1 MMKHWRI
8 ALAIVLVLIVMGCS
22 YYKTAS
28 IEPFVG
34 SSLNINMN
42 TNINHKNIYCFWTGN
57 NELTENRKRCLAQFK
72 QMCEC
77 NVILVD
83 TSNLHNYIL
92 KDQPLHAAYEH
103 LSETHKADYLR
114 TYFMHFHGGGYTDIK
129 ETTGSWIGAFNE
141 LKNDDNKWICG
152 YPETFNGVAY
162 GPVVDKWKDLIGNG
176 AYICKP
182 QTPLTTEWYTEM
194 IALLDSRLDRLKRF
208 PATHPQDS
216 GDGSEDY
223 EGYPIEWNEMLGR
236 IFHKV
241 AYKYKEH
248 LLNTLPTPIFSNY
261 R

>member
-1 MMKHWRI
+1 MYFPNETLSI
-8 ALAIVLVLIVMGCS
+8 LP
-22 YYKTAS
+22 KT
-28 IEPFVG
+28 
-34 SSLNINMN
+34 
-42 TNINHKNIYCFWTGN
+42 IYTFWTGTN
-57 NELTENRKRCLAQFK
+57 PMSENRIYSLEQLKTVSEGNVKLINTENLSDYLL
-72 QMCEC
+72 E
-77 NVILVD
+77 
-83 TSNLHNYIL
+83 TE
-92 KDQPLHAAYEH
+92 PLHPAYPY

-114 TYFMHFHGGGYTDIK
+114 TYFMHFYGGGYTDIK

-141 LKNDDNKWICG
+141 LKNYDNKWMCG

-182 QTPLTTEWYTEM
+182 QTPLTTEWYAEM

-216 GDGSEDY
+216 GDGSADY

-236 IFHKV
+236 IFHRV

-248 LLNTLPTPIFSNY
+248 LLNTLPTPIFINY